1 MTTIYVSEETHSLLK
16 RIKRERRKKDLEDV
30 IAFLIAQYEGN
41 KNVAPENP
49 QVENEELKCIN
60 RIFHQGYYWCVH
72 KPPRMVKLPTLD
84 ICAVCK
90 KRKIGLPSVAGNFS
104 IPETEPDKAIEKFKM
119 MIPQDVEKLI
129 TIEDGGD
136 HFKVRPKY
144 YLPNKD
150 FQRLAYVMKQFN
162 GEYLNPLHDKPFF
175 KIKKRGWEN
184 ENFG

>member
-1 MTTIYVSEETHSLLK
+1 MTTIHVSEETHSILK

-30 IAFLIAQYEGN
+30 IGFLIAQYEGN
-41 KNVAPENP
+41 KNIAPENP
-49 QVENEELKCIN
+49 QVENEELKCVN

-90 KRKIGLPSVAGNFS
+90 KRKIGLPSVAGNF
-104 IPETEPDKAIEKFKM
+104 IPETDKPDKAIEKFKM
-119 MIPQDVEKLI
+119 MIPVEVEKLI
-129 TIEDGGD
+129 NIEDGGD

-144 YLPNKD
+144 YLPKED
-150 FQRLAYVMKQFN
+150 FQKLAYVMKQFD

-175 KIKKRGWEN
+175 KVKKRGET
-184 ENFG
+184 